1 MSIITELKRRNVF
14 RVSLAYTVAAWL
26 LLQLTDVLVQLL
38 GLSAMIGKTVVALL
52 IIGFPVAL
60 FLAWAFE
67 LTPEGIKREHEVD
80 RSQSVTPDT
89 GKKLNNAI
97 LVMMALADTP
107 Y

>member
-14 RVSLAYTVAAWL
+14 RVSLAYVVAAWL